1 MKKKKKK
8 NVSIRELH
16 RKNSFSIFASR
27 IVSNRKGSIESF
39 PMGFDEMLE
48 EIVER

>member
-39 PMGFDEMLE
+39 DEMLE